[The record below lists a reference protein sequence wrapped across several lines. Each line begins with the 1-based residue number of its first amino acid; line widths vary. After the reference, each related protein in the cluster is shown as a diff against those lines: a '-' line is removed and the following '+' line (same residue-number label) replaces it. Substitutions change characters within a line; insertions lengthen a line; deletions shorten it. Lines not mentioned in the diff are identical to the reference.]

1 MLLKNQDFTTRL
13 RAIKNHLDSPINP
26 IFQLIKEFQRGI
38 IDQNRLLLYQRDIAD
53 ASVYLGQFNQIA
65 TEVKRC
71 VRDVKAFLEI
81 IQDAIVRFYRLQ
93 FSGVHD
99 INIQLLQ
106 NLLTSVVL
114 KDDLYI
120 FMQCLY
126 SLQYKNEI

>member
-1 MLLKNQDFTTRL
+1 M
-13 RAIKNHLDSPINP
+13 
-26 IFQLIKEFQRGI
+26 
-38 IDQNRLLLYQRDIAD
+38 IDQNRLLLYQRDIGD
-53 ASVYLGQFNQIA
+53 ASVFLGQFNQIS

-71 VRDVKAFLEI
+71 VRDVKAFLEMT
-81 IQDAIVRFYRLQ
+81 QDAIVRFYRLQ

-106 NLLTSVVL
+106 NLLTSIVL

-126 SLQYKNEI
+126 SLQYKNEIQALNELFQSEHNNILPKLSMESLNIK